1 MPSHDHFSPNIQ
13 PSTLAGTAG
22 CAASAW
28 QVQDKSSAAAQPLYA
43 VDGWFFTQ
51 RVSGI
56 QRYAIELLAAL
67 DPIIPPG
74 TLELVLPEGARC
86 PAYQN
91 IRVVPWGQASPR
103 WEQLDYPRYL
113 AKAGRRWLCMCNV
126 IPLAA
131 PSACRGIAVWH
142 DVCYRARPDFYRDP
156 RGLASAAWHRLQ
168 YRAIAARARRIV
180 TVSEF
185 SKSEIQR
192 YYGVAPDRIKVIYN
206 AWQQMQRIE
215 PDEGILDN
223 APPPGVPALRR
234 GEYYFSMAN
243 LLKNKNFPWVLR
255 AAKAAPGSVFAIAG
269 GGSLRA
275 EAEALGLA
283 DLPNVRYLGYVTDG
297 EAKALMA
304 NCRAFLF
311 PTLYEGFGIP
321 PLEAIACGAPRVI
334 VSDTP
339 CMREI
344 YGPHAA
350 YLDPA
355 APCDPAALPPPAAA
369 PAELLGQYSWSAS
382 ARRLAGLLGL

>member
-1 MPSHDHFSPNIQ
+1 
-13 PSTLAGTAG
+13 
-22 CAASAW
+22 
-28 QVQDKSSAAAQPLYA
+28 
-43 VDGWFFTQ
+43 
-51 RVSGI
+51 
-56 QRYAIELLAAL
+56 
-67 DPIIPPG
+67 
-74 TLELVLPEGARC
+74 
-86 PAYQN
+86 
-91 IRVVPWGQASPR
+91 
-103 WEQLDYPRYL
+103 
-113 AKAGRRWLCMCNV
+113 
-126 IPLAA
+126 
-131 PSACRGIAVWH
+131 
-142 DVCYRARPDFYRDP
+142 
-156 RGLASAAWHRLQ
+156 
-168 YRAIAARARRIV
+168 
-180 TVSEF
+180 
-185 SKSEIQR
+185 
-192 YYGVAPDRIKVIYN
+192 
-206 AWQQMQRIE
+206 MQRIE

-223 APPPGVPALRR
+223 APPPGAPALRR

-334 VSDTP
+334 VSDMP